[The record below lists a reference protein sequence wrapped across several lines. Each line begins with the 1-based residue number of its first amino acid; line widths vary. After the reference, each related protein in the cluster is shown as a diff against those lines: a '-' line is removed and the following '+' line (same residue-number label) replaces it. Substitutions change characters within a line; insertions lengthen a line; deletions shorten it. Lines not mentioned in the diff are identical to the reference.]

1 MFWEMRDVQMLKTT
15 LIVSIVAVAAISTS
29 ASACDG
35 KADIEAAFNEQ
46 HKAPWRTESKS
57 KSDTGVEQTQ
67 QFDFVP
73 PDRIYRKVTA
83 GEEKAETVAIG
94 TTAWSNEGAGWQ
106 ELKKG
111 IADII
116 SSQLK
121 STLAPAKVSV
131 DFKCLDKVEFA
142 GKSYI
147 GYQTEP
153 EMVRGQ
159 SLSRTILIDPETKR
173 PAFNIIG
180 APDLSGEPMVTE
192 TYSYP
197 ADISIEKPL

>member
-1 MFWEMRDVQMLKTT
+1 M
-15 LIVSIVAVAAISTS
+15 
-29 ASACDG
+29 
-35 KADIEAAFNEQ
+35 
-46 HKAPWRTESKS
+46 
-57 KSDTGVEQTQ
+57 
-67 QFDFVP
+67 
-73 PDRIYRKVTA
+73 
-83 GEEKAETVAIG
+83 
-94 TTAWSNEGAGWQ
+94 
-106 ELKKG
+106 
-111 IADII
+111 
-116 SSQLK
+116 
-121 STLAPAKVSV
+121 
-131 DFKCLDKVEFA
+131 EFA